1 MNDWSVF
8 SCLSLSV
15 VVDIQTFQRASFY
28 ENVSGLD
35 EVPGE

>member
-1 MNDWSVF
+1 MIGVYF
-8 SCLSLSV
+8 LVSLSV

>member
-1 MNDWSVF
+1 MIGVYF
-8 SCLSLSV
+8 LVSLPV